1 MTVNIKRIVP
11 LAHISATDIALMAYF
26 AERDLCKGRA
36 DREEEE
42 YWQCLFGGYD
52 AEPPAQ
58 NERWHRERQYS
69 VEQNIAWAWREGVG
83 Q

>member
-26 AERDLCKGRA
+26 AQRDLYKERA

-52 AEPPAQ
+52 TEAPAQ